1 MEVEKDSFNDQS
13 LDFLMQVEGIE
24 GVAKNFELEYNISL
38 DEKLF
43 ANYLCLTFKKC
54 FS

>member
-1 MEVEKDSFNDQS
+1 
-13 LDFLMQVEGIE
+13 MQVEGIE

-38 DEKLF
+38 DEEVVCQLF
-43 ANYLCLTFKKC
+43 VSYFQKM